1 MFCHVD
7 HYGMSVMILLLCNIL
22 HTGELPVTIDFA
34 RYDRN
39 PGYHNI
45 TIVANSTL
53 GEMDDFTHT
62 FLVEG
67 ANNILYSIS
76 II

>member
-7 HYGMSVMILLLCNIL
+7 HYGMSVILLCNL
-22 HTGELPVTIDFA
+22 HVGELPVAIDFA
-34 RYDRN
+34 RYDSN
-39 PGYHNI
+39 PGSHNI

-53 GEMDDFTHT
+53 GETDDFTHT

-67 ANNILYSIS
+67 TCFAPYIYSV
-76 II
+76 